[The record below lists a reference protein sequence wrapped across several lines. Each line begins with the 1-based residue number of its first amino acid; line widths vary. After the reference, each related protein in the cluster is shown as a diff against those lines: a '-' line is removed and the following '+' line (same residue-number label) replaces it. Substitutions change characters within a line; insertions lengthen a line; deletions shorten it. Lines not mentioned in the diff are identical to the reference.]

1 VTSIAAALVSAQ
13 AAWSATHGSVVQLH
27 DPTDLGGSDRSAVF
41 RVAVEGAADLPAT
54 AVVKAYALTE
64 LGAPPEFAD
73 EVAAAAFCPFG
84 ARLLAHDPGAAV
96 AVFSDLGGH
105 GSLADLLLGVDE
117 AAARAG
123 LLAWARAL
131 GSMAAWSVGRRAEYD
146 AARAALGLA
155 LTGDRLAEHLA
166 ESSRTGLAALLAFT
180 GARSLDAALDD
191 ALGASVESELRDAQA
206 VLDAGALTVFSP
218 ADACPDNNLLT
229 PDGIRLLDYESAG
242 FHSAFLDAVYCRMPF
257 ASCWCVFEIPAGLAA
272 DVERTYRDLLV
283 AAVPEAADDAA
294 WETGMLRA
302 EVLWVLSQA
311 RWLLPRAEGDNGL
324 MGGSLGGPPRRT
336 LLVHRWRRLAGSAP
350 ARSRFPHLV
359 EVLERAAGEADAT
372 WGAAPALGLYP
383 AFSR

>member
-1 VTSIAAALVSAQ
+1 M
-13 AAWSATHGSVVQLH
+13 
-27 DPTDLGGSDRSAVF
+27 
-41 RVAVEGAADLPAT
+41 
-54 AVVKAYALTE
+54 
-64 LGAPPEFAD
+64 
-73 EVAAAAFCPFG
+73 
-84 ARLLAHDPGAAV
+84 PG
-96 AVFSDLGGH
+96 
-105 GSLADLLLGVDE
+105 E
-117 AAARAG
+117 N
-123 LLAWARAL
+123 
-131 GSMAAWSVGRRAEYD
+131 
-146 AARAALGLA
+146 
-155 LTGDRLAEHLA
+155 
-166 ESSRTGLAALLAFT
+166 
-180 GARSLDAALDD
+180 LDD

-324 MGGSLGGPPRRT
+324 MGGSLGGPLRRT

-359 EVLERAAGEADAT
+359 DVLERAAGEADAT

>member
-1 VTSIAAALVSAQ
+1 MTSIAAALVSAQ

-27 DPTDLGGSDRSAVF
+27 DPADLGGSERSAVF
-41 RVAVEGAADLPAT
+41 RVAVDGAADLPAT
-54 AVVKAYALTE
+54 AVVKAYPLTE
-64 LGAPPEFAD
+64 LGPPPEFAD

-84 ARLLAHDPGAAV
+84 PRLLAHDRGAAV
-96 AVFSDLGGH
+96 AVFTDLGGH

-146 AARAALGLA
+146 AVRAALGLA
-155 LTGDRLAEHLA
+155 PTGDRLAEHLA
-166 ESSRTGLAALLAFT
+166 ESSRVGLDALLAYA
-180 GARSLDAALDD
+180 GAQ
-191 ALGASVESELRDAQA
+191 SVEASCAPELRDAQA
-206 VLDAGALTVFSP
+206 VLRGGPLTVFSP

-229 PDGIRLLDYESAG
+229 PGGLRLLDYESAG

-272 DVERTYRDLLV
+272 EVERTYRDLVV
-283 AAVPEAADDAA
+283 AAAPEAADDTL
-294 WETGMLRA
+294 WEEGLLRA

-311 RWLLPRAEGDNGL
+311 RWLLPRALGDDGF

-336 LLVHRWRRLAGSAP
+336 LLVHRWRRLTRSAP

-359 EVLERAAGEADAT
+359 EVLERAASQADAT

-383 AFSR
+383 AFSG